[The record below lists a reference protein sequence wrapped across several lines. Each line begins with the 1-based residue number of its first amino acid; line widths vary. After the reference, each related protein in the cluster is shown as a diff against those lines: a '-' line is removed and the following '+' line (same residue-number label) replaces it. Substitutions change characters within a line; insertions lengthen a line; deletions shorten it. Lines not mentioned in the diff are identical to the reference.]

1 MQIPL
6 SRNSYFSYSVKP
18 EYFLTDGF
26 FSIIIGSEIG
36 SSNGSLKG
44 PAELS
49 IYYLLIS
56 SMLIL
61 LAGGSG
67 VATGFVST
75 SGWTS
80 SFV

>member
-26 FSIIIGSEIG
+26 FSILIGSEIG
-36 SSNGSLKG
+36 SSKG

-49 IYYLLIS
+49 IYYLLTS
-56 SMLIL
+56 SLLII

-75 SGWTS
+75 FGWAST
-80 SFV
+80 FG